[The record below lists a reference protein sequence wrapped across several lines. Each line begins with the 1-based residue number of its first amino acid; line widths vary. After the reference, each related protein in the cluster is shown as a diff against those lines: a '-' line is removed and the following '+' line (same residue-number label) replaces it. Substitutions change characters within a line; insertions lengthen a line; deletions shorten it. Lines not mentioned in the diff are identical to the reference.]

1 MKLVIAEKPSV
12 GMSIAKVLKAYNK
25 QDGYTE
31 GSGYIVSWCVGH
43 LVSLADAADYDPKYK
58 NWNRE
63 DLPIIPKE
71 WKYKILQGTSK
82 QFQILKSLMNRN
94 EVEEIIEAT
103 DAGREGELIFRL
115 VYMMARSSK
124 PIQRLWLSSMED
136 SAIRKAF
143 ASLKPG
149 IEYNNLY
156 QAALCRQKADWIV
169 GISGTR
175 LFSTIYNKKLAVGRV
190 MTPTLSMIVERDKS
204 IQDFR
209 KEKFYI
215 LNLDCVASD
224 GSHFIAASER
234 FSDQDEIQAIKA
246 ACSGREVKIL
256 EVKKERKTMKPPH
269 LFDLTTLQRTCN
281 RIFGYTAQ
289 KVLDTAQNLYEKKML
304 TYPRT
309 DSSYITTDLVGTIPD
324 LVSRSIAC
332 LSFGIN
338 LSPDGNRLADDSKV
352 SDHHA
357 LLPTKQVSAEEIAA
371 LSETEKNVLMT
382 VMARLIEAVSGA
394 AIYENTV
401 FSIDCSSHSFSAK
414 GRTTVQEGWKSI
426 EAAFM
431 NIVRKKTA
439 DKAATAE
446 SDQLLPTCVENG
458 DVLKQGKPPV
468 IKEGFTSPP
477 KAFTEDTLLSAMEHA
492 SEKEFA
498 EIEDLERSGL
508 GTPATRA
515 AIIEKLV
522 NDELVNRSGRTLSS
536 TIKGKTLISLV
547 PEQIKSPSLTAEWEK
562 KLKGIEKGQMAPD
575 LFMKMIQNSMEELV
589 SSYKKVDLSEESF
602 DAREIIGTCP
612 RCGSPVVVT
621 AHGFRCR
628 NKDCSF
634 MLWKNDRFFTS
645 KKKEI
650 TKTIAKSLLK
660 NGKVI
665 IKDLWSEKKEKTY
678 SATVVMKDTGDKY
691 VNFELEFTQSV
702 SDSRS
707 YADKNKRKIRR

>member
-1 MKLVIAEKPSV
+1 MKLVVAEKPSV
-12 GMSIAKVLKAYNK
+12 GMAIAKVLKAYDR
-25 QDGYTE
+25 QDGYTV
-31 GSGYIVSWCVGH
+31 GSGYIVSWCIGH
-43 LVSLADAADYDPKYK
+43 LVSLADAADYDSNYK

-71 WKYKILQGTSK
+71 WKYKILQSTSK
-82 QFQILKSLMNRN
+82 QFQILKSLMNRDD
-94 EVEEIIEAT
+94 VEEIVEAT

-143 ASLKPG
+143 DSLKPG

-190 MTPTLSMIVERDKS
+190 MTPTLSMIVERDNS

-209 KEKFYI
+209 KEKFYT
-215 LNLDCVASD
+215 LNLDCIASD
-224 GSHFIAASER
+224 GSHLIAVSER
-234 FSDQDEIQAIKA
+234 FSDQDEIQAVKA
-246 ACSGREVKIL
+246 ACSGKEVKVL
-256 EVKKERKTMKPPH
+256 DVKKERKNMKPPC

-289 KVLDTAQNLYEKKML
+289 KVLDTAQSLYEKKLL

-309 DSSYITTDLVGTIPD
+309 DSSYITTDMVGIIPD
-324 LVSRSIAC
+324 LVKRSIAC
-332 LSFGIN
+332 LSLDISITPN
-338 LSPDGNRLADDSKV
+338 GNRLANDSKV

-357 LLPTKQVSAEEIAA
+357 LLPTKQLSAEEIAA
-371 LSETEKNVLMT
+371 LSDTEKNVLMT
-382 VMARLIEAVSGA
+382 VMARLIEAVSES

-401 FSIDCSSHSFSAK
+401 FSIDCASHSFSAK
-414 GRTTVQEGWKSI
+414 GRTTVQEGWKGI
-426 EAAFM
+426 EASFM
-431 NIVRKKTA
+431 NIVRKKTV
-439 DKAATAE
+439 DKAEAAE
-446 SDQLLPTCVENG
+446 SDQLLPTCVEKGN
-458 DVLKQGKPPV
+458 VLKQGTPPT

-522 NDELVNRSGRTLSS
+522 KDELVSRSGRTLSS
-536 TIKGKTLISLV
+536 TIKGKTLISLI

-562 KLKGIEKGQMAPD
+562 KLKDIEKGQMAPA

-645 KKKEI
+645 KRKEI

-660 NGKVI
+660 KGKVI

-691 VNFELEFTQSV
+691 VNFELEFTQPV
-702 SDSRS
+702 LKTQHMND
-707 YADKNKRKIRR
+707 NKRKISR

>member
-1 MKLVIAEKPSV
+1 MKLVVAEKPSV
-12 GMSIAKVLKAYNK
+12 GMAIAKVLKAYDR
-25 QDGYTE
+25 QDGYTV
-31 GSGYIVSWCVGH
+31 GSGYIVSWCIGH
-43 LVSLADAADYDPKYK
+43 LVSLADAADYDSKYK
-58 NWNRE
+58 TWNRE

-71 WKYKILQGTSK
+71 WKYKILQNTNK
-82 QFQILKSLMNRN
+82 QFQILKSLMNRDD
-94 EVEEIIEAT
+94 VEEIVEAT

-190 MTPTLSMIVERDKS
+190 MTPTLSMIVERDNS

-209 KEKFYI
+209 KEKFYT
-215 LNLDCVASD
+215 LNLDCIASE
-224 GSHFIAASER
+224 GSHFIAVSER
-234 FSDQDEIQAIKA
+234 FSDQAEIQAVKA
-246 ACSGREVKIL
+246 ACSGKEVKVL
-256 EVKKERKTMKPPH
+256 DVKKERKNMKPPC

-289 KVLDTAQNLYEKKML
+289 KVLDTAQSLYEKKLL

-309 DSSYITTDLVGTIPD
+309 DSSYITTDMVGIIPD
-324 LVSRSIAC
+324 LVKRSIAC
-332 LSFGIN
+332 LSLDISMTPN
-338 LSPDGNRLADDSKV
+338 DNRLANDSKV

-357 LLPTKQVSAEEIAA
+357 LLPTMQLSAEEIAA

-382 VMARLIEAVSGA
+382 VMARLIEAVSES

-401 FSIDCSSHSFSAK
+401 FNIDCASHSFSAK
-414 GRTTVQEGWKSI
+414 GRTTVQEGWKGI
-426 EAAFM
+426 EASFM
-431 NIVRKKTA
+431 NIVRN
-439 DKAATAE
+439 KAVGKAEAAE
-446 SDQLLPTCVENG
+446 SDQLLPTCVEKGN
-458 DVLKQGKPPV
+458 VLKQGNPPT

-522 NDELVNRSGRTLSS
+522 KDELVSRSGRTLSS
-536 TIKGKTLISLV
+536 TIKGKTLISLI

-562 KLKGIEKGQMAPD
+562 KLKDIEKGQMAPD
-575 LFMKMIQNSMEELV
+575 LFMRMIQNSMEELV

-645 KKKEI
+645 KRKEI

-660 NGKVI
+660 KGKVI

-691 VNFELEFTQSV
+691 VNFELEFTQPV
-702 SDSRS
+702 SKTQHMN
-707 YADKNKRKIRR
+707 DKKRKIIR